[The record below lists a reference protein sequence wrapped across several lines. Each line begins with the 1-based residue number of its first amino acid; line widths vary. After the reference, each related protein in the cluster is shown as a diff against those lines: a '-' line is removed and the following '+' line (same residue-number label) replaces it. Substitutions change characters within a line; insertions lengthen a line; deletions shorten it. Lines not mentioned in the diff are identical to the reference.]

1 MLRYECKIPVGA
13 ADSRPFIDGMRRVA
27 RTVSSSCS
35 AQRRG
40 TLSAPPRRPA
50 RAFSCASTSCG
61 GEGPENRANRSPLLH
76 AADEWASRADAFLSR
91 VFLLPPP
98 AQLQVCLAGVPDIHA
113 PSYGGGLCDA
123 SQRTAEGL
131 SDALS
136 SLWDGILHMAVPK
149 NRKTRSKKRIKN
161 FRKRVIPDKKNIITC
176 KVCGE
181 LKLMHHLCKGCLKR
195 HKEEWPRHR
204 MEEEKKRQW
213 K

>member
-61 GEGPENRANRSPLLH
+61 GEGPENRANRSP
-76 AADEWASRADAFLSR
+76 AARGGRVGVRVDAFLSR

-98 AQLQVCLAGVPDIHA
+98 AQPRYVWPSPDIHA

-123 SQRTAEGL
+123 SQRTAEGCL
-131 SDALS
+131 TLCR
-136 SLWDGILHMAVPK
+136 L
-149 NRKTRSKKRIKN
+149 
-161 FRKRVIPDKKNIITC
+161 
-176 KVCGE
+176 CGME
-181 LKLMHHLCKGCLKR
+181 YCTWLCRRTERRGAKS
-195 HKEEWPRHR
+195 E
-204 MEEEKKRQW
+204 
-213 K
+213 